1 MAKGQMGGDF
11 SQGYNQTIDQEFL
24 GIVSPQSE
32 EMGTTQDD
40 FESQAWPK
48 SNQIHPNI
56 PNDTRVRP
64 RLGMS
69 PDLDTNPTTV
79 FLTKEVDDKFTLNFP
94 DIEPLR
100 QQWEQNKAINI
111 TPVLP
116 DLQANIVRDWYM
128 NQPND
133 WWDRIIYPDPDFDY
147 DKSAIENPGYY
158 HMYNA
163 KAGDP
168 SIERR
173 LQHAYDINNNGGF
186 SYTYRRTG
194 DPTGDY
200 LHPYLKIFQ
209 SDVFKNYLSKITG
222 YDNLGYSD
230 AHTFVSNYGPG
241 DFNGPH
247 TDGDNGRIAFVY
259 HLSKDWRPQ
268 YGGLFMR
275 MDWDWQ
281 TVNKVIVPPFNTL
294 SIFDTQW
301 QGQQGAPHLVSE
313 VAQGCNNRRISYTG
327 WYL

>member
-1 MAKGQMGGDF
+1 MGGDF
-11 SQGYNQTIDQEFL
+11 SQGYSKTIDQEVFDPVTPITTDR
-24 GIVSPQSE
+24 GPTE
-32 EMGTTQDD
+32 ED
-40 FESQAWPK
+40 FTSQAWPK
-48 SNQIHPNI
+48 TNQIHPII

-69 PDLDTNPTTV
+69 PDLDGDNGT
-79 FLTKEVDDKFTLNFP
+79 FNFSLP
-94 DIEPLR
+94 SSKLLH
-100 QQWEQNKAINI
+100 QQWEQNKAVNI
-111 TPVLP
+111 TPILP
-116 DLQANIVRDWYM
+116 ELQANTVRDWYM
-128 NQPND
+128 NQPDD
-133 WWDRIIYPDPDFDY
+133 WWERILYPDPDFDY
-147 DKSAIENPGYY
+147 EKSAIENPGYY

-163 KAGDP
+163 KDGDP

-173 LQHAYDINNNGGF
+173 LQHIYDINNNEGF

-194 DPTGDY
+194 NPTNDF

-209 SDVFKNYLSKITG
+209 TDIFKKYLSDITG
-222 YDNLGYSD
+222 YNNLEYSD
-230 AHTFVSNYGPG
+230 SHTFVSNYGPG

-275 MDWDWQ
+275 MDWDWK

>member
-11 SQGYNQTIDQEFL
+11 SQGYSTTIDQE
-24 GIVSPQSE
+24 ITDPAIPQQ
-32 EMGTTQDD
+32 EMGPTQDD
-40 FESQAWPK
+40 FMSQAWPK
-48 SNQIHPNI
+48 SNEFHPEI

-64 RLGMS
+64 RLNMS
-69 PDLDTNPTTV
+69 PDLENNSQDTGT
-79 FLTKEVDDKFTLNFP
+79 FTFQLP
-94 DIEPLR
+94 DSKSLR
-100 QQWEQNKAINI
+100 EQWEQNKAVNI
-111 TPVLP
+111 TPILP
-116 DLQANIVRDWYM
+116 ELQANTVRDWYM
-128 NQPND
+128 DKPDD
-133 WWDRIIYPDPDFDY
+133 WWDRILYPDPDFDY

-173 LQHAYDINNNGGF
+173 LQHVYDINNSGGF

-194 DPTGDY
+194 DPTDNY
-200 LHPYLKIFQ
+200 LHPYLKVFQ
-209 SDVFKNYLSKITG
+209 TEVFKNYLSSITG
-222 YDNLGYSD
+222 YDNLEYSD
-230 AHTFVSNYGPG
+230 SHTFVSNYGPG

-259 HLSKDWRPQ
+259 HLSKDWRPS

-275 MDWDWQ
+275 MDWDWK

>member
-11 SQGYNQTIDQEFL
+11 SQGYSRTIDQEVL
-24 GIVSPQSE
+24 YP
-32 EMGTTQDD
+32 TTNIEIGPTKED
-40 FESQAWPK
+40 FESQVWPK
-48 SNQIHPNI
+48 SNETHPQIPD
-56 PNDTRVRP
+56 DTRVRP

-69 PDLDTNPTTV
+69 PDLDMDTGTFNFSLPNPK
-79 FLTKEVDDKFTLNFP
+79 LLK
-94 DIEPLR
+94 
-100 QQWEQNKAINI
+100 QQWEQNKAVNI
-111 TPVLP
+111 TPILP
-116 DLQANIVRDWYM
+116 ELQANVVRDWYM
-128 NQPND
+128 NQPDD
-133 WWDRIIYPDPDFDY
+133 WWERILYPDPDFDY

-173 LQHAYDINNNGGF
+173 LQHVYDINNNGGF

-194 DPTGDY
+194 DPTDNF
-200 LHPYLKIFQ
+200 LHPYLKVFQTDIF
-209 SDVFKNYLSKITG
+209 KKYLSDITG
-222 YDNLGYSD
+222 YDNLEYSD
-230 AHTFVSNYGPG
+230 SHTFVSNYGPG

-259 HLSKDWRPQ
+259 HLSKDWKPS

-275 MDWDWQ
+275 MDWDWK

>member
-11 SQGYNQTIDQEFL
+11 SQGYSRTIDQEVL
-24 GIVSPQSE
+24 YP
-32 EMGTTQDD
+32 TTNIEIGPTKED
-40 FESQAWPK
+40 FESQVWPK
-48 SNQIHPNI
+48 SNETHPQIPD
-56 PNDTRVRP
+56 DTRVRP

-69 PDLDTNPTTV
+69 PDLDVDTGTFNFSLPNPK
-79 FLTKEVDDKFTLNFP
+79 LLK
-94 DIEPLR
+94 
-100 QQWEQNKAINI
+100 QQWEQNKAVNI
-111 TPVLP
+111 TPILP
-116 DLQANIVRDWYM
+116 ELQANVVRDWYM
-128 NQPND
+128 NQPDD
-133 WWDRIIYPDPDFDY
+133 WWERILYPDPDFDY

-173 LQHAYDINNNGGF
+173 LQHVYDINNNGGF

-194 DPTGDY
+194 DPTDNF

-209 SDVFKNYLSKITG
+209 TDIFKKYLSEITG
-222 YDNLGYSD
+222 YDNLEYSD
-230 AHTFVSNYGPG
+230 SHTFVSNYGPG

-259 HLSKDWRPQ
+259 HLSKDWKPS

-275 MDWDWQ
+275 MDWDWK

>member
-11 SQGYNQTIDQEFL
+11 SQGYSRTIDQEVL
-24 GIVSPQSE
+24 YP
-32 EMGTTQDD
+32 TTNIEIGPTKED
-40 FESQAWPK
+40 FESQVWPK
-48 SNQIHPNI
+48 SNETHPQIPD
-56 PNDTRVRP
+56 DTRVRP

-69 PDLDTNPTTV
+69 PDLDVDTGTFNFSLPNPK
-79 FLTKEVDDKFTLNFP
+79 LLK
-94 DIEPLR
+94 
-100 QQWEQNKAINI
+100 QQWEQNKAVNI
-111 TPVLP
+111 TPILP
-116 DLQANIVRDWYM
+116 ELQANVVRDWYM
-128 NQPND
+128 NQPDD
-133 WWDRIIYPDPDFDY
+133 WWERILYPDPDFDY

-173 LQHAYDINNNGGF
+173 LQHVYDINNNGGF

-194 DPTGDY
+194 DPTDNF
-200 LHPYLKIFQ
+200 LHPYLKVFQTDIF
-209 SDVFKNYLSKITG
+209 KKYLSDITG
-222 YDNLGYSD
+222 YDNLEYSD
-230 AHTFVSNYGPG
+230 SHTFVSNYGPG

-259 HLSKDWRPQ
+259 HLSKDWKPS

-275 MDWDWQ
+275 MDWDWK